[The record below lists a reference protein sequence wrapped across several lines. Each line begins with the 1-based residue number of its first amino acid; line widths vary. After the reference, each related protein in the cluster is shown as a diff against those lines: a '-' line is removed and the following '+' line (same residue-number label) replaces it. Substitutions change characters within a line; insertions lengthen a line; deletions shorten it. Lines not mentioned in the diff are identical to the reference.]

1 MYGLIRDLRLGH
13 LSALEKIPDF
23 YVTILVGFIMQISS
37 AMAHAHKYG
46 LVHGNLSPA
55 KILVQKLPTN
65 QNLYKNIALEIKEC
79 RDVKEMRFVP

>member
-1 MYGLIRDLRLGH
+1 
-13 LSALEKIPDF
+13 LEKIPDF
-23 YVTILVGFIMQISS
+23 YVTMLVGFIVQISA
-37 AMAHAHKYG
+37 AMAHAHKHG

>member
-1 MYGLIRDLRLGH
+1 
-13 LSALEKIPDF
+13 
-23 YVTILVGFIMQISS
+23 
-37 AMAHAHKYG
+37 MAHAHKHG

-79 RDVKEMRFVP
+79 RDVKEMRFVPEQDNYDFQVTNFEPYKVH